1 MKKLVKRSDVM
12 QETLE
17 AYCSCSCSCYG
28 TCSCSTGQTNNSAAL
43 FQARYTQFY
52 MDLDCQHFFR
62 QIFLGYFSDIVQ
74 AFDTLRKNVCGD
86 DYTSLH
92 NPIVLSSVLPA
103 YGMFHSIQILFL

>member
-43 FQARYTQFY
+43 FQARYVWCKNIAMQRKMGMTICFG
-52 MDLDCQHFFR
+52 H
-62 QIFLGYFSDIVQ
+62 IVMP
-74 AFDTLRKNVCGD
+74 V
-86 DYTSLH
+86 
-92 NPIVLSSVLPA
+92 
-103 YGMFHSIQILFL
+103 

>member
-52 MDLDCQHFFR
+52 MDFVAIRMVQEHSNAAEDGYDNMLWAYCHACLIIREEIVCRFFIHLLLVGR
-62 QIFLGYFSDIVQ
+62 GICLMQIQ
-74 AFDTLRKNVCGD
+74 
-86 DYTSLH
+86 
-92 NPIVLSSVLPA
+92 
-103 YGMFHSIQILFL
+103 M

>member
-1 MKKLVKRSDVM
+1 MDYDLIVVKTLERVYKNYYYIIRGENMKKLVKRSDVM

-52 MDLDCQHFFR
+52 MDFVAIR
-62 QIFLGYFSDIVQ
+62 MV
-74 AFDTLRKNVCGD
+74 
-86 DYTSLH
+86 
-92 NPIVLSSVLPA
+92 
-103 YGMFHSIQILFL
+103 